1 MINYVVLMKL
11 VKLVLWALGAV
22 WSFYMAM
29 ENNKYFTLRQEEEK
43 NTLACNLLA
52 CNLLAWLVLMVI
64 CIVRAVRI
72 VM

>member
-29 ENNKYFTLRQEEEK
+29 ENNKYFNLRQEEEK
-43 NTLACNLLA
+43 NTLACT
-52 CNLLAWLVLMVI
+52 LLAWLVLMVI

>member
-1 MINYVVLMKL
+1 MVNYVVLMKL

-29 ENNKYFTLRQEEEK
+29 ENNKYFKLRQEEEK
-43 NTLACNLLA
+43 NTLT

-64 CIVRAVRI
+64 CIVRAARI

>member
-1 MINYVVLMKL
+1 MVNYVVLMKL

-29 ENNKYFTLRQEEEK
+29 ENNKYFKLRQEEEK
-43 NTLACNLLA
+43 NTLACNLLV
-52 CNLLAWLVLMVI
+52 WLVLMVI
-64 CIVRAVRI
+64 CIVRAARI

>member
-29 ENNKYFTLRQEEEK
+29 ENNKYFTLKQEEEK
-43 NTLACNLLA
+43 NTLA

>member
-1 MINYVVLMKL
+1 MVNYVVLMKL

-29 ENNKYFTLRQEEEK
+29 ENNKYFKLRQEEEK

-52 CNLLAWLVLMVI
+52 WLVLTVI
-64 CIVRAVRI
+64 CIVRAARI

>member
-52 CNLLAWLVLMVI
+52 WLVLMVI
-64 CIVRAVRI
+64 CIVRVVRI

>member
-43 NTLACNLLA
+43 NNLA

>member
-22 WSFYMAM
+22 WSFYMAI
-29 ENNKYFTLRQEEEK
+29 ENNKYFNLRQEEEK
-43 NTLACNLLA
+43 STLA
-52 CNLLAWLVLMVI
+52 CNLLAWLVLMAI
-64 CIVRAVRI
+64 CIVRAARI

>member
-1 MINYVVLMKL
+1 MVNYVVLMKL
-11 VKLVLWALGAV
+11 VKLVLWALGAI

-29 ENNKYFTLRQEEEK
+29 ENNKYFKLRQEEEK
-43 NTLACNLLA
+43 NTLA

-64 CIVRAVRI
+64 CIVRATRI

>member
-29 ENNKYFTLRQEEEK
+29 ENNKSFKLRPEEEK
-43 NTLACNLLA
+43 TPLA

-64 CIVRAVRI
+64 CIVRAARI

>member
-29 ENNKYFTLRQEEEK
+29 ENNKYFNLRQEEEK
-43 NTLACNLLA
+43 NTLA

-64 CIVRAVRI
+64 CIVRVVRI

>member
-22 WSFYMAM
+22 WSFYVAM
-29 ENNKYFTLRQEEEK
+29 ENNKYFKLRQEEEK
-43 NTLACNLLA
+43 NTLA

-64 CIVRAVRI
+64 CIVRATRI

>member
-29 ENNKYFTLRQEEEK
+29 ENNKNFTLRQEEEK
-43 NTLACNLLA
+43 NTLA

>member
-29 ENNKYFTLRQEEEK
+29 ENNKYFKLRQDEEK
-43 NTLACNLLA
+43 NTLA

-64 CIVRAVRI
+64 CIVRATRI

>member
-1 MINYVVLMKL
+1 MVNYVVLMKL

-29 ENNKYFTLRQEEEK
+29 ENNKYFKLRQEEEK
-43 NTLACNLLA
+43 NTLA

-64 CIVRAVRI
+64 CIVRVARI

>member
-43 NTLACNLLA
+43 NTLACNLLP
-52 CNLLAWLVLMVI
+52 WLVLMVT

-72 VM
+72 VL

>member
-29 ENNKYFTLRQEEEK
+29 ENNKYFKLRQEEEK

-52 CNLLAWLVLMVI
+52 WLVLMVL
-64 CIVRAVRI
+64 CIVRVVRT

>member
-29 ENNKYFTLRQEEEK
+29 ENNKYFKLRQEEEK
-43 NTLACNLLA
+43 NTLA

-64 CIVRAVRI
+64 CIVMATRI
-72 VM
+72 VI

>member
-29 ENNKYFTLRQEEEK
+29 ENNKYFNLRQEEEK
-43 NTLACNLLA
+43 NTLV

>member
-52 CNLLAWLVLMVI
+52 WLVLMVI

-72 VM
+72 MM

>member
-29 ENNKYFTLRQEEEK
+29 ENNKYFKLRQEEEK

-52 CNLLAWLVLMVI
+52 WLVLMVI
-64 CIVRAVRI
+64 SIVRATRI

>member
-29 ENNKYFTLRQEEEK
+29 ENNKYFKLRQEEEK
-43 NTLACNLLA
+43 NTLA

-64 CIVRAVRI
+64 CIVRATRI

>member
-22 WSFYMAM
+22 WSFYMSM

-52 CNLLAWLVLMVI
+52 WLVLMVI
-64 CIVRAVRI
+64 CIVRTVRI

>member
-1 MINYVVLMKL
+1 MVNYVVLMKL

-29 ENNKYFTLRQEEEK
+29 ENNKYFKLRQEEEK
-43 NTLACNLLA
+43 NTLA

>member
-29 ENNKYFTLRQEEEK
+29 ENNKYFNLRQEEEK
-43 NTLACNLLA
+43 NTIA

>member
-29 ENNKYFTLRQEEEK
+29 ENNKYFTLRQEEKK
-43 NTLACNLLA
+43 NTLA

>member
-29 ENNKYFTLRQEEEK
+29 ENNKYFKLRQEEEK
-43 NTLACNLLA
+43 STLA

-64 CIVRAVRI
+64 CIVRAARM

>member
-52 CNLLAWLVLMVI
+52 WLVLMVI
-64 CIVRAVRI
+64 RIVRAVRI

>member
-11 VKLVLWALGAV
+11 VKPVLWALGAV

-52 CNLLAWLVLMVI
+52 WLVLMVI

>member
-29 ENNKYFTLRQEEEK
+29 ENNKYFKLRQEEEK

-52 CNLLAWLVLMVI
+52 WLVLMII
-64 CIVRAVRI
+64 CIVRATRI

>member
-1 MINYVVLMKL
+1 MINYIVLMKL

-29 ENNKYFTLRQEEEK
+29 ENNKYFNLRQEEEK
-43 NTLACNLLA
+43 NTLA

>member
-1 MINYVVLMKL
+1 MINYVILMKL

-52 CNLLAWLVLMVI
+52 WLVLMVI
-64 CIVRAVRI
+64 CIVRVVRI

>member
-29 ENNKYFTLRQEEEK
+29 ENNKYFKLRQEEEK

-52 CNLLAWLVLMVI
+52 WLVLMAI
-64 CIVRAVRI
+64 CIVRAARI

>member
-52 CNLLAWLVLMVI
+52 
-64 CIVRAVRI
+64 
-72 VM
+72 

>member
-29 ENNKYFTLRQEEEK
+29 ENNKYFKLRQEEEK
-43 NTLACNLLA
+43 NTLT

-64 CIVRAVRI
+64 CIVRATRI

>member
-29 ENNKYFTLRQEEEK
+29 ENNKYFKLRQEEEK
-43 NTLACNLLA
+43 NTLA

-64 CIVRAVRI
+64 CIVRAARI

>member
-29 ENNKYFTLRQEEEK
+29 ENNKYFKLRQEEEK
-43 NTLACNLLA
+43 NTLV

-64 CIVRAVRI
+64 CIVRAARI